1 MIDFFAKP
9 GVDACL
15 QETVQPVAL
24 HLEVRSILGPLHGLG
39 EMNVFLS
46 SLEGESS
53 SRVIPWTLDPFRHF
67 TNHNF

>member
-1 MIDFFAKP
+1 MVDFFAKP

-15 QETVQPVAL
+15 QKTVKPVAL
-24 HLEVRSILGPLHGLG
+24 HLEVRPILRPLHRVE

-53 SRVIPWTLDPFRHF
+53 SRVIPRTLDPFRHF
-67 TNHNF
+67 T